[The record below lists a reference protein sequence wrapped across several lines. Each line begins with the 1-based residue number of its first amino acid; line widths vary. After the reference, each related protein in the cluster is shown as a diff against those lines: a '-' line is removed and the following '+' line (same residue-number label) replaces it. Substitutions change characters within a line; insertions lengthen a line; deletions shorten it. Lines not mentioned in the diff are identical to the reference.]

1 EGGLAGAF
9 FAVFP
14 PARTVPGA
22 PATFTRRDG
31 TTARPVPPVVE
42 RAEAVDAT
50 NAMVSQL
57 LRWDA
62 DPERRVRLVRSVAD
76 IEAAMADGALA
87 AILHFEGAEAID
99 LDLAALDVYHAAGLR
114 SLGIVW
120 SRANAFG
127 YGVPFAFPSSP
138 DVAPGL
144 TAHGVRLVKRCNELR
159 IMLDL
164 SHISERGFWDVADLS
179 EAPLVATHSNAH
191 AVCPSPRNL
200 TDAQLAAIAGTQG
213 LVGLNFNTGFLAPD
227 GSSDP
232 ELPLEVMV
240 RHVDHLVDKL
250 GIDGVALGSDLD
262 GATMP
267 AAIGDVAGMQ
277 RLLVALQDAG
287 YDQDSLEKI
296 AYRNWLRVLRLTWGE
311 RGAGPRRRRRAT
323 SGGPFHARAR
333 PGPRLAPRRPHA
345 VEDRAAQPGR
355 VLDER
360 RRDGLADEEALHRVA
375 ARGDD
380 LAEL

>member
-1 EGGLAGAF
+1 MIPVIDGHNDTLLLHLNEPTRDFFTRQESGHVDLERARQGGLAGAF

-14 PARTVPGA
+14 PGREMPGLS
-22 PATFTRRDG
+22 TSFTRRDG
-31 TTARPVPPVVE
+31 TTARAAPPVID
-42 RAEAVDAT
+42 RADAVRAT

-62 DPERRVRLVRSVAD
+62 DPERRVRLVRSVRD
-76 IEAAMADGALA
+76 IEQAMADGALA

-99 LDLAALDVYHAAGLR
+99 VDLAALDVYHAAGLR

-144 TAHGVRLVKRCNELR
+144 TGHGVRLVRRCNELR
-159 IMLDL
+159 IMIDL

-179 EAPLVATHSNAH
+179 NAPLVATHSNAH
-191 AVCPSPRNL
+191 ALSPSPRNL
-200 TDAQLAAIAGTQG
+200 TDEQLRAVAETEG
-213 LVGLNFNTGFLAPD
+213 LVGLNFNVGFLAAD

-267 AAIGDVAGMQ
+267 AAIKDVSGLQA
-277 RLLVALQDAG
+277 LLEALASAG
-287 YDQDSLEKI
+287 YDGEALEKI
-296 AYRNWLRVLRLTWGE
+296 AYRNWLRVLRLAWGE
-311 RGAGPRRRRRAT
+311 
-323 SGGPFHARAR
+323 
-333 PGPRLAPRRPHA
+333 
-345 VEDRAAQPGR
+345 
-355 VLDER
+355 
-360 RRDGLADEEALHRVA
+360 
-375 ARGDD
+375 
-380 LAEL
+380 

>member
-1 EGGLAGAF
+1 MIPVIDGHNDTLLLHLEQPDRDFFSRQESGHVDLERAREGGLAGAF

-277 RLLVALQDAG
+277 RLLVGLQDAG

-311 RGAGPRRRRRAT
+311 
-323 SGGPFHARAR
+323 
-333 PGPRLAPRRPHA
+333 
-345 VEDRAAQPGR
+345 
-355 VLDER
+355 
-360 RRDGLADEEALHRVA
+360 
-375 ARGDD
+375 
-380 LAEL
+380 